1 MTEHI
6 RYAGRVIILDSG
18 FCVLLG
24 LIALLNVGIYA
35 SAVVKKRRYW
45 PAFVD
50 GDEIK
55 NHMAGKDIGSVDC
68 RHGTLNGKEFCL
80 FAMNEN
86 KYSMILISTYGA
98 LVEVAGSIAK
108 CAWKRDRDI
117 EPGNDEYMKK
127 RFYLH

>member
-6 RYAGRVIILDSG
+6 WYAGQVIILDSC

-55 NHMAGKDIGSVDC
+55 DHMAGKEIRSFDC
-68 RHGTLNGKEFCL
+68 QHGTLNGKEFCL
-80 FAMNEN
+80 FAMKEN
-86 KYSMILISTYGA
+86 KYSMILMSTYGA
-98 LVEVAGSIAK
+98 
-108 CAWKRDRDI
+108 
-117 EPGNDEYMKK
+117 
-127 RFYLH
+127 